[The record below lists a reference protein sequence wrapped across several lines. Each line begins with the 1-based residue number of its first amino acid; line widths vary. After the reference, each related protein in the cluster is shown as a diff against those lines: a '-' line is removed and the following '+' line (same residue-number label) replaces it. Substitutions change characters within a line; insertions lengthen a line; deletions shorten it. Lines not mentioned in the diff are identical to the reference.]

1 MSSLQ
6 CHLERQVIASFERSH
21 HTNTG
26 IDDDGTADM
35 HDGGV
40 YVFDVNSTCDGT
52 AIVSSLSDHHIAVYD
67 SNSLGLIRK
76 FQVHTDSIT
85 GFDVSK
91 STPHLIYTGSEDHH
105 ICGWDLRMSDRSV
118 PVLKA
123 RLSEEV
129 GAVALGVGD
138 SLLAVGCGTT
148 ILFYDVRSTMT
159 TSVPSSSSKPKK
171 LGQYA
176 DIHTDTVT
184 QLRFSSSQSHI
195 MASGAEDG
203 LITLFDT
210 ATKAGDDAV
219 VSIFNTECPIRR
231 LGFFG
236 HQDEALYCLSTVETA
251 SFWHCSSAQRVG
263 SFPQIREQLQVDYL
277 VDCFYDTSSNTLC
290 MLAGA
295 YDGGGKLVLVEPS
308 SLQICGTLD
317 AGHTAT
323 IRAVR
328 FLTNISNTSAALS
341 AFTSASAVVPMARLV
356 TVGEDARLCM
366 WTLSPEGASTS
377 SSSSGSSSF
386 KTYHTTT
393 SSGKANRRHK
403 PY

>member
-1 MSSLQ
+1 MSLNCQ
-6 CHLERQVIASFERSH
+6 LDRQVIASFERNN
-21 HTNTG
+21 HTNTVSHVS
-26 IDDDGTADM
+26 DEDGTADM

-52 AIVSSLSDHHIAVYD
+52 AIVSSLSDHHIAIYD
-67 SNSLGLIRK
+67 ANSLSLIRK

-91 STPHLIYTGSEDHH
+91 STPHLIYTGSDDHH
-105 ICGWDLRMSDRSV
+105 VCGWDLRMSDRNM
-118 PVLKA
+118 PALKA

-138 SLLAVGCGTT
+138 SLLAVGCGTS
-148 ILFYDVRSTMT
+148 ILFYDVRSATSA
-159 TSVPSSSSKPKK
+159 SVPSSSSKPKK

-184 QLRFSSSQSHI
+184 QLRFSTSQSHI

-219 VSIFNTECPIRR
+219 ISIFNTECPIRR

-236 HQDEALYCLSTVETA
+236 HQDEALYCMSTVETA

-277 VDCFYDTSSNTLC
+277 VDCFYDASSNALC
-290 MLAGA
+290 MLAGT
-295 YDGGGKLVLVEPS
+295 YGGSGKLVLVQPS

-328 FLTNISNTSAALS
+328 FLTSISNSSL
-341 AFTSASAVVPMARLV
+341 SASAVVPMARLV
-356 TVGEDARLCM
+356 TGGEDARLCT

-386 KTYHTTT
+386 KAHHTA